1 MHCTFS
7 LDTQLIFDKYMEGGL
22 LDEYDDDH
30 YYYDEGDDDNDG
42 NGGED
47 GDDKSDE
54 QEHSL
59 RALCCK

>member
-1 MHCTFS
+1 
-7 LDTQLIFDKYMEGGL
+7 MEGGL

-30 YYYDEGDDDNDG
+30 YYCYDGDDANDG
-42 NGGED
+42 NGGEV
-47 GDDKSDE
+47 GDDKDDE